1 MKSFAPSSPIPTPLS
16 PTSITPPVAKESLDK
31 LLPWIYETSW
41 QKQIPHFS
49 LLYVA
54 TSEADATASLPEDPD
69 QDLLDARIEFQHLHI
84 QEPHTTHRL
93 AALLSKYHEC
103 VKDTME
109 LQMTIKKL
117 QSQAQDRAKRLWVV
131 ENKSRVLQ
139 AKCGDGVE
147 ITHTFHYNEGH
158 FQAAEGAKL
167 SKLLFKLR
175 SEADT
180 LLYRKLYESKMAR
193 IQIQEYLDRVCWE
206 SQGLRSVHGGER
218 LTLSDDAS
226 ELSNFQAL
234 FDILFHYER
243 FFAHLQYAESNIGE
257 NYIATSHTVSAAL
270 ITILDDIRG
279 WISQLFVPYTS
290 CCNFRDRRFLF
301 HHLISCPGIEKWGKN
316 LTNYL
321 LVSEQS
327 QQGEIEITA
336 MVQILAIASNLN
348 GVPKNVLEQSGLSST
363 NKTLLTEEDISS
375 VLDQL
380 SIPERLNAA
389 VTGALFKVKASSQ
402 PSDDQQDVL
411 LYPLSLANDYFQCL
425 SQLLLQFSKTSHT
438 VIMKRLAQMLC
449 QLLQNVGRLAKGHND
464 LNITSEIEDKMQQRV
479 DKLATD
485 VFHCYLELPRKGV
498 QHFLA
503 SIPVQFVSVD
513 GLWSIINDIFQVTP
527 NSNVKYPAK
536 AYSIDRF
543 CKFLL
548 DNNEEG
554 IFYLQCLSNISLVID
569 SQRTV
574 SQDQTDF
581 TTAQNVI
588 LAIAYVFFHV
598 AYLNEELREMYYKD
612 VRDTYK
618 VMCDRHPLL
627 ISNLLHWTVNDFDK
641 IGNIALYL
649 FHSLSLADWNVRQDD
664 LGALQQLTC
673 SGTLSDLGINFTKY
687 ILENLNYGYT
697 TEVESEPHS
706 RTKPWEKRHRPHL
719 SYAIHSEIAF
729 MILGIAQRIQPTT
742 EMFEKAAPSTE
753 ALTSTIAPY
762 IPSSSG
768 VFLSSTDVNKR
779 KFMDWCWDI
788 VLRLQL
794 FECPVNSR
802 AADLDDAITNI
813 GIGDHAKLS
822 NDLTA
827 NHLCLVIYIAFM
839 LSPTS
844 RHFLRFDISR
854 GWEKVQLMLRSNH
867 VDSLLYMLANVVP
880 GFVYMHGDDFFNHG
894 STVWLLDH
902 ILNAKSD
909 PCLAEAGKLY
919 LINKDGP
926 LDLIKPENGLEVVI
940 GSQAWLAKEIDKAF
954 SLEQQNGGFSYLD
967 LLLHSWIKIICVQ
980 PDWMWKPNRIALV
993 DYCAKIAFTNRRY
1006 TLVPSLLQLEAQRL
1020 DDVRQ
1025 STASPA
1031 SSSKSGHEGSRNPM
1045 RFMKSVLADTAYP
1058 SLLTGEWS
1066 MVSLASSSLFKTPN
1080 VENHSFYFAFQVL
1093 VLETIADADFRMQ
1106 IGRQLQK
1113 DGSKDDADISAVV
1126 KHANINLRK
1135 PVDFISIYRWAQHI
1149 LVVPADHNLLPLFLQ
1164 MFFSLYFSRL
1174 TNDEL
1179 KTEFFYGHLFFSK
1192 KDSLLESLKKR
1203 LVQLKEFHI
1212 NASKA
1217 AKEKGSNEK
1226 NRFGQQ
1232 QDLKHLYHAMLVWLG
1247 DARLQKDMQD
1257 ISDLPSAY
1265 QPARLLQCRK
1275 LGGSLSSESVK
1286 DLDVYDESN
1295 LWMDL
1300 VNTTQMTKEFDQ
1312 FQWVSKVVPYQA
1324 PESTS
1329 RPNSSM
1335 AIRTHTPSPNIPL
1348 LMTKLPDFKLRKPAT
1363 SLSLDEIL
1371 QMTPQ
1376 DLFGNTVRSFYHQ
1389 ARQFSQLTTEHQAL
1403 DSGYLKQLER
1413 LYYNK
1418 TTNSTIQ
1425 IPCKRVPQGI
1435 CQKPARFHLEQLE
1448 LKVEEN
1454 TEQQLS
1460 ENRAA
1465 VSKLA
1470 YDKIDSRICVQSFQ
1484 ALAVM
1489 EDMTRRYDNQL
1500 SPLQSKKACESVYFV
1515 FEALRDNAS
1524 EFPPAKLLSRQIAQ
1538 MASESFAMHPD
1549 QLDPLLRMMGSDDRY
1564 INLLFPAFE
1573 PQSDPARFV
1582 DIYEKT
1588 CLSDKYSASSQLK
1601 LSTKFD
1607 VLKWFSTSQGS
1618 SKEQRIKW
1626 YETAF
1631 KAIQKI
1637 GRTTNEKPLER
1648 SLSYRHSSLAMKLL
1662 SAAHQKF
1669 NDDMEYIQV
1678 LMLIVDT
1685 YVNKPMNT
1693 YHLRAYMDFLGV
1705 PLDAIR
1711 RAITSGQ
1718 HQSQRLKA
1726 LNQQQL
1732 HTLLDTIIKVWK
1744 SAGANAL
1751 EYVYN
1756 SCGSMYELVFACL
1769 CDDRIMSEP
1778 LGNDNA
1784 LQLIFKVHEPLLTSK
1799 NSNRPK
1805 EFDQISEGLATL
1817 LMTLIATHRSKDI
1830 TAAILEQVLIIY
1842 HSILPSV
1849 RQDWIKILNK
1859 DLFQLPWNQLRPNA
1873 VSLDLI
1879 LHTITQLIQ
1888 DDQHLQPQP
1897 IYIIYLE
1904 YITSLLVEWIDH
1916 FHSET
1921 NPNIIHLY
1929 IRLAFYIVQYIDDID
1944 LDTQATLT
1952 NFTQALENCI
1962 STAKVNHALM
1972 HAVCSSLR
1980 KTWPTPLDTFQ
1991 PTLEVL
1997 KENSNSN
2004 PLLVCLIWL
2013 RMLAGIHSNSNKQGE
2028 PSMVQEYVAYT
2039 LSLALTYVE
2048 TPGTNFSRTG
2058 FSELIVN
2065 TLLDIDNSFYQPNR
2079 KIKHPDITPD
2089 VRKLLGDIVSLPNR
2103 CPEDSAIGNDIWKS
2117 ILGNM
2122 QLFRNIFTELFHVG
2136 CRLISHVKPRVV
2148 LLEACIEQELNAS
2161 SSPVDDTWRQF
2172 GQSLELPLSD
2182 TDGFLHQCLE
2192 NCCIMTLHV
2201 RCVSEL
2207 LECHDYAN
2215 ECKVAEELAAF
2226 LSITV
2231 IPPDSIRQSTKLLL
2245 LLHKFSTIFS
2255 RAEGDFSLEKCQL
2268 LPALVSIHRTLFQ
2281 WAEGKD
2287 SHRIAQIGLLGN
2299 LGEMWTGGQA
2309 PAISV
2314 EWKLYSRL
2322 VCGFIGKH
2330 LAQINISQIGPQSK
2344 TMSVETWQEWTLA
2357 TSNMKEYAKYSS
2369 FIPECIEIVQQA
2381 SISQMDQVVGRIAK
2395 ILFQNVNG
2403 VEL

>member
-1 MKSFAPSSPIPTPLS
+1 M
-16 PTSITPPVAKESLDK
+16 
-31 LLPWIYETSW
+31 LLQENDV
-41 QKQIPHFS
+41 H
-49 LLYVA
+49 
-54 TSEADATASLPEDPD
+54 
-69 QDLLDARIEFQHLHI
+69 DLLDARIEFQHLHI

-93 AALLSKYHEC
+93 TALLSQYHEC
-103 VKDTME
+103 VKDIME
-109 LQMTIKKL
+109 LQITIKKL
-117 QSQAQDRAKRLWVV
+117 QSQAQDRAKRLWIV
-131 ENKSRVLQ
+131 ENKSRALQ

-158 FQAAEGAKL
+158 FQVAEGAKL

-193 IQIQEYLDRVCWE
+193 IQIQEYLDRFCWE
-206 SQGLRSVHGGER
+206 SQGLRSGNGSER
-218 LTLSDDAS
+218 PTLSDDAS
-226 ELSNFQAL
+226 ELHNFQTL

-243 FFAHLQYAESNIGE
+243 FFAHLHYAESNNGD
-257 NYIATSHTVSAAL
+257 NYISSSQTTSTAL

-279 WISQLFVPYTS
+279 WITQLFVPYTA

-327 QQGEIEITA
+327 QQVEIEIA
-336 MVQILAIASNLN
+336 GMVQILAIASNLN
-348 GVPKNVLEQSGLSST
+348 GTPKNVLQQLELSSI
-363 NKTLLTEEDISS
+363 NKTLLTEEDLSAI
-375 VLDQL
+375 LDQF
-380 SIPERLNAA
+380 SIPERLNEA
-389 VTGALFKVKASSQ
+389 VTCALSKVKAS
-402 PSDDQQDVL
+402 QQSGNDL
-411 LYPLSLANDYFQCL
+411 QDIFLYPLSLANDYFQCL
-425 SQLLLQFSKTSHT
+425 SQMLLQFSKTNHT
-438 VIMKRLAQMLC
+438 VIVKRLAQMLC
-449 QLLQNVGRLAKGHND
+449 QLSQNVGRLAKGHNG
-464 LNITSEIEDKMQQRV
+464 LNIASEIEDKMQQRV

-485 VFHCYLELPRKGV
+485 VFHCYLGLPRIGV

-513 GLWSIINDIFQVTP
+513 GLWSIITDIFQVTP

-536 AYSIDRF
+536 AYSIDHF

-548 DNNEEG
+548 DNTDEG
-554 IFYLQCLSNISLVID
+554 IFYLQCLSNISLVVD

-574 SQDQTDF
+574 SQDQTEF

-598 AYLNEELREMYYKD
+598 AYLNEELRGMYYKD

-627 ISNLLHWTVNDFDK
+627 ISNLLNWTVNDFDK

-649 FHSLSLADWNVRQDD
+649 FHSLNLADWSVRQDD
-664 LGALQQLTC
+664 LDALQQLTC

-719 SYAIHSEIAF
+719 SYTIHSEVAF
-729 MILGIAQRIQPTT
+729 MILGIAQRIQPTA

-768 VFLSSTDVNKR
+768 VFLSSTDANKR
-779 KFMDWCWDI
+779 KFVDWCWDI

-794 FECPVNSR
+794 FECPINSR
-802 AADLDDAITNI
+802 AANLDDAITNI

-827 NHLCLVIYIAFM
+827 NHLCLVTYIAFM

-844 RHFLRFDISR
+844 RHFLRFDINR
-854 GWEKVQLMLRSNH
+854 GWEKVQLMLRSSH
-867 VDSLLYMLANVVP
+867 VDALLYMLANVVP

-894 STVWLLDH
+894 STVWLLDQ

-909 PCLAEAGKLY
+909 PCLIEAGKIY
-919 LINKDGP
+919 LANKDG
-926 LDLIKPENGLEVVI
+926 LLNLIKPENGLEIVI
-940 GSQAWLAKEIDKAF
+940 GSQAWMAKDIDKAF
-954 SLEQQNGGFSYLD
+954 SLEEENGGFSYLD
-967 LLLHSWIKIICVQ
+967 LLLHSWMKIICIQ

-1006 TLVPSLLQLEAQRL
+1006 TLVPSILQLEAQRL
-1020 DDVRQ
+1020 DDIRQ

-1080 VENHSFYFAFQVL
+1080 VENHSFYFAFQML
-1093 VLETIADADFRMQ
+1093 VLETIADADVRMQ
-1106 IGRQLQK
+1106 IGLQLQK
-1113 DGSKDDADISAVV
+1113 DGNKDDADISAVV

-1149 LVVPADHNLLPLFLQ
+1149 LVVPANHTLLPLFLQ

-1174 TNDEL
+1174 TNEEQ
-1179 KTEFFYGHLFFSK
+1179 KTEFIYGHLYFSK
-1192 KDSLLESLKKR
+1192 KDNLLDGIKKR
-1203 LVQLKEFHI
+1203 LVQLKEFHANSA
-1212 NASKA
+1212 NAT
-1217 AKEKGSNEK
+1217 KEKGANDEK
-1226 NRFGQQ
+1226 SSRGQH
-1232 QDLKHLYHAMLVWLG
+1232 QDLKQLYHAMLIWLG

-1257 ISDLPSAY
+1257 ISELPSAY
-1265 QPARLLQCRK
+1265 QSSRLLQCRR
-1275 LGGSLSSESVK
+1275 LGGNLSSESVK
-1286 DLDVYDESN
+1286 DLDVYDGTH

-1300 VNTTQMTKEFDQ
+1300 MNTKQMTKEFDQ
-1312 FQWVSKVVPYQA
+1312 FQWISKVVPYQA
-1324 PESTS
+1324 PETTS
-1329 RPNSSM
+1329 RPSSSM
-1335 AIRTHTPSPNIPL
+1335 AVRSHTPVPNMQL
-1348 LMTKLPDFKLRKPAT
+1348 VMAKLPDFKLRKPAT

-1376 DLFGNTVRSFYHQ
+1376 DLFGNTVRSFHHQ
-1389 ARQFSQLTTEHQAL
+1389 ARQFNQLTTEHQAL

-1454 TEQQLS
+1454 VEKQLS
-1460 ENRAA
+1460 ENRDA

-1489 EDMTRRYDNQL
+1489 EDMTRHYGEKL
-1500 SPLQSKKACESVYFV
+1500 SPLQSRRACESVYFV

-1524 EFPPAKLLSRQIAQ
+1524 EFPPGKLLSRQIAQ
-1538 MASESFAMHPD
+1538 MASESFSMHPD
-1549 QLDPLLRMMGSDDRY
+1549 QLDPLLRMMGTDDRH

-1582 DIYEKT
+1582 DIYEKI

-1607 VLKWFSTSQGS
+1607 VLKWFATPQGS
-1618 SKEQRIKW
+1618 SKQQRIKW

-1631 KAIQKI
+1631 RAIQKI

-1662 SAAHQKF
+1662 GAAHQKIS
-1669 NDDMEYIQV
+1669 DEMEYIQV

-1705 PLDAIR
+1705 PLDVIR
-1711 RAITSGQ
+1711 RAITSGQHQ

-1726 LNQQQL
+1726 LNQNQL
-1732 HTLLDTIIKVWK
+1732 HTLLGKVIQVWK
-1744 SAGANAL
+1744 AAGANAL
-1751 EYVYN
+1751 EYIYN

-1769 CDDRIMSEP
+1769 CDDRIMAEP
-1778 LGNDNA
+1778 LGSGNA
-1784 LQLIFKVHEPLLTSK
+1784 LELIFSVHEPLLTST

-1817 LMTLIATHRSKDI
+1817 LMTLIAVHRSNDI
-1830 TAAILEQVLIIY
+1830 TEVVLEQVLIFY
-1842 HSILPSV
+1842 HTILPSV

-1859 DLFQLPWNQLRPNA
+1859 DLFQLTWNQLRPKA
-1873 VSLDLI
+1873 PSLDLI
-1879 LHTITQLIQ
+1879 VQTVAHLLQH
-1888 DDQHLQPQP
+1888 DQKQQQHP

-1904 YITSLLVEWIDH
+1904 YITSLLVEWTSH

-1921 NPNIIHLY
+1921 NPNILQLY

-1944 LDTQATLT
+1944 LDTHATLN
-1952 NFTQALENCI
+1952 NFTNVIQTCFPT
-1962 STAKVNHALM
+1962 SKVETTFM
-1972 HAVCSSLR
+1972 HEVCYSLR
-1980 KTWPTPLDTFQ
+1980 KSWPSPLDTFQ
-1991 PTLEVL
+1991 PTQEVA
-1997 KENSNSN
+1997 KDNNSN

-2013 RMLAGIHSNSNKQGE
+2013 RMLAGINDSNNQGE
-2028 PSMVQEYVAYT
+2028 PFMVQEYASYT
-2039 LSLALTYVE
+2039 TSLAVSYVE
-2048 TPGTNFSRTG
+2048 MPGTNFSSTG
-2058 FSELIVN
+2058 FSEIIVN
-2065 TLLDIDNSFYQPNR
+2065 TLLVADNSFYQPNR
-2079 KIKHPDITPD
+2079 RIENPELTAS
-2089 VRKLLGDIVSLPNR
+2089 VRTLLGNIVSLPNR
-2103 CPEDSAIGNDIWKS
+2103 CPDNSVIGNDIWKS

-2122 QLFRNIFTELFHVG
+2122 HLFRNIFTELFYVG
-2136 CRLISHVKPRVV
+2136 CRLISHVKPMVV

-2161 SSPVDDTWRQF
+2161 SGPVDDTWRQF

-2207 LECHDYAN
+2207 LECHDYAS

-2255 RAEGDFSLEKCQL
+2255 RAEGDFNLAKCQL

-2287 SHRIAQIGLLGN
+2287 SHRIAHIGLLGN
-2299 LGEMWTGGQA
+2299 LGEMWTSGQV

-2322 VCGFIGKH
+2322 VCGFIGRH

-2344 TMSVETWQEWTLA
+2344 PMSVDTWQEWTLT

-2369 FIPECIEIVQQA
+2369 LLPECIEISQQA
-2381 SISQMDQVVGRIAK
+2381 SISQLDQVVGRIAK
-2395 ILFQNVNG
+2395 VLFQKVNG